1 MALRIFSFLLLFYS
15 SLSFADNFRKVY
27 EYKDSSSSFLKNL
40 TNLSSVVDSSKPKRQ
55 IIQILDGTFSYA
67 NEVNTDVSSSNEDIS
82 TDPFFILSVDDIK
95 KSNLKPLYSDSIIK
109 RYAEG
114 ILVEQKD
121 LSNGMSMLHFLDL
134 DVGAGY
140 VTFKDLDSDD
150 PNEVKWS
157 VACNVDKITD
167 AKTCSIVSTNK
178 SVVYVRNSDKP
189 SFLIVGS
196 KSIDVLRATYLRV
209 DKNTPFKVNR
219 LAFYRPNLD
228 KILKEM
234 TSGKMMYFRY
244 HREYSASTYDD
255 EISLKGFSFAYNT
268 LNLLYSRLK

>member
-1 MALRIFSFLLLFYS
+1 MVLRYFSFLLLFSS
-15 SLSFADNFRKVY
+15 SLSFAGNVY
-27 EYKDSSSSFLKNL
+27 LYKDN
-40 TNLSSVVDSSKPKRQ
+40 DSSKPILLKSKNETNLSAIKDSSRSKRRIVQ
-55 IIQILDGTFSYA
+55 NTDGTFVYA
-67 NEVNTDVSSSNEDIS
+67 NEVNTDVSSSNEDLS

-95 KSNLKPLYSDSIIK
+95 KFNLKPLYSDSILK
-109 RYAEG
+109 RYDEG

-121 LSNGMSMLHFLDL
+121 FSNGMSMLHFLD
-134 DVGAGY
+134 VGDGY
-140 VTFKDLDSDD
+140 VTFNDLDSDD

-167 AKTCSIVSTNK
+167 AKTCSIASTNK

-196 KSIDVLRATYLRV
+196 ESIDVLRATYLRV

-234 TSGKMMYFRY
+234 TLGKMMYFRY
-244 HREYSASTYDD
+244 HKEYSSSTYDD